1 MVVLVVLCLSTL
13 AVSFAVRSIVEDHEQ
28 RLLRERTKE
37 GAVVLRTLFSGPS
50 TTLPVLAAATRPR
63 IGSTEQFTAVAT
75 ELRGD
80 AGAVGALTVS
90 GGVVSVLAVPG
101 DGLVPG
107 TTLSGDR
114 AVLAVRASEAPD
126 LVTALIDEPG
136 GRQLS
141 FAKAVGDGLVLYQ
154 DIPLAP
160 FAAYRPGADD
170 PFSELD
176 GVLYAARHEE
186 ASKVVLA
193 TSADLPL
200 SGRVERQRLEIG
212 ADTWLLV
219 TRSNRPLVGS
229 FAADARWWVL
239 ASGLAAAFLATGLV
253 ETMGRRRAYALALV
267 GERTLALREALDA
280 QARLEQGQRQARE
293 LAEAANRSKSEFL
306 SRMSHELRTP
316 LNAVLGFGQLLELD
330 DLTEPQQEA
339 VEQIV
344 KGGRHLLDLINEV
357 LDLSRIETDSL
368 LMSPESV
375 LVTEVVTDTLTL
387 MRPLA
392 DKRSI
397 EIVHELGTAED
408 AYVLADRQRL
418 KQILLNL
425 VANGIK
431 YNRLGGTVTVSS
443 EAVDGRLRIVVA
455 DTGPGI
461 RAENLDRL
469 FVPFERL
476 GAERSD
482 IEGAGVGLALSG
494 RLAEAMGGTIEV
506 ASTYGEGSRFSVLL
520 PLAGRPLERYERT
533 SRAVL
538 DDLVE
543 GSAGSVSRHKI
554 LYIEDNASNVRLVER
569 VLEGRPDVEIVPA
582 MQGRLAL
589 ALAHEHRPALIL
601 LDLHLPDIDGDEVLQ
616 RLRDD
621 PVTATTPVV
630 IVSADAT
637 SGQIDRLLAA
647 GASGYLTKPLDVHEL
662 RAVVAETIRAVVSG
676 AEQAC

>member
-1 MVVLVVLCLSTL
+1 LLSAVVLIVLCLFTL
-13 AVSFAVRSIVEDHEQ
+13 GVSFAVGSIAENHEQ
-28 RLLRERTKE
+28 RLLHERTKE
-37 GAVVLRTLFSGPS
+37 AAVVLRTLFSGPL
-50 TTLPVLAAATRPR
+50 TTLPVLATATRPR
-63 IGSTEQFTAVAT
+63 IGSTELFMAVAT
-75 ELRGD
+75 DLRGD
-80 AGAVGALTVS
+80 ASAIGALTVS
-90 GGVVSVLAVPG
+90 GGAVAVLAVAGRGPG
-101 DGLVPG
+101 PG
-107 TTLSGDR
+107 TTLGGAR
-114 AVLAVRASEAPD
+114 AALAVRATEVPD
-126 LVTALIDEPG
+126 LVTDLIDEPS
-136 GRQLS
+136 GRHIS
-141 FAKAVGDGLVLYQ
+141 FAKAIGDGLVLYQ
-154 DIPLAP
+154 DVPLAP
-160 FAAYRPGADD
+160 FAAYRAGADD

-176 GVLYAARHEE
+176 GVVYAARHED

-193 TSADLPL
+193 TSPDLPL

-219 TRSNRPLVGS
+219 TRSNHPLVGP
-229 FAADARWWVL
+229 FAVDARWWAL
-239 ASGLAAAFLATGLV
+239 AIGLAGAFLATGLV
-253 ETMGRRRAYALALV
+253 ETLGRRRAYALALV
-267 GERTLALREALDA
+267 DERTLALREALDA
-280 QARLEQGQRQARE
+280 QAMLEQGQRQARE

-339 VEQIV
+339 VGQIV
-344 KGGRHLLDLINEV
+344 NGGRHLLDLINEV

-368 LMSPESV
+368 RMSSEPV

-392 DKRSI
+392 DKRSV
-397 EIVHELGTAED
+397 EVVHEFGAAEHV
-408 AYVLADRQRL
+408 YVLADRQRL

-443 EAVDGRLRIVVA
+443 EAVGDRLRIAVT

-461 RAENLDRL
+461 RVENLDRL

-482 IEGAGVGLALSG
+482 IEGAGVGLALSR

-506 ASTYGEGSRFSVLL
+506 ASTYGDGSRFSVLL
-520 PLAGRPLERYERT
+520 PLADGPLERHERIGR
-533 SRAVL
+533 SVPGNPV
-538 DDLVE
+538 DS
-543 GSAGSVSRHKI
+543 SAGPVSRHKV
-554 LYIEDNASNVRLVER
+554 LCIEDNLSNVRLIER
-569 VLEGRPDVEIVPA
+569 ILEGRADVEVVPA

-589 ALAHEHRPALIL
+589 ALAHEHCPALIL
-601 LDLHLPDIDGDEVLQ
+601 LDLHLPDIDGDEVLRQ
-616 RLRDD
+616 LRDD

-637 SGQIDRLLAA
+637 AGQIDGLLAA

-662 RAVVAETIRAVVSG
+662 RAVVAETIRTVPSDT
-676 AEQAC
+676 